1 MTHPEPFAG
10 LPPEPVPSTRP
21 EPVPS
26 TRPEPVE
33 GQASVLGPEPV
44 EGHPPDPSATPPV
57 DPHPRRA
64 LLWPVLGVIA
74 MITYNTWV
82 LWIPVNGHP
91 HILDGYLSELSASDQ
106 RNDLFFRG
114 GDLITALIVGALGIR
129 AVLVW
134 RHRAR
139 SAWWL
144 VSAWALI
151 AFAVA
156 TFFDAFFAMDCSPT
170 LSEAC
175 RIAEETGQL
184 SSIHYAH
191 TYTSVIAQTG
201 VVTSILAAYIALRRS
216 DPLAIHRR
224 WWLLAGCVVEVG
236 ALAIM
241 LVMIGADLPWLGI
254 PQAVI
259 VLVASIWFAA
269 VGFGVLGAPL
279 EAKTAA
285 IGERADIS
293 AH

>member
-1 MTHPEPFAG
+1 MS
-10 LPPEPVPSTRP
+10 LPPSRPRALSRAAPEPVEGPASDL
-21 EPVPS
+21 
-26 TRPEPVE
+26 RPEPVE
-33 GQASVLGPEPV
+33 GQ
-44 EGHPPDPSATPPV
+44 PPDPSATPPV

-106 RNDLFFRG
+106 PNDLFFRG

-139 SAWWL
+139 RAWWL

-170 LSEAC
+170 LSDAC

-184 SSIHYAH
+184 STIHYAH

-201 VVTSILAAYIALRRS
+201 VVTSILAAYIALAPQRS
-216 DPLAIHRR
+216 VGDP
-224 WWLLAGCVVEVG
+224 
-236 ALAIM
+236 
-241 LVMIGADLPWLGI
+241 PS
-254 PQAVI
+254 
-259 VLVASIWFAA
+259 LVAARRLRRRGGRAGDHAGDDRRGPAVAGDPTGRHRAGRVDLVRGGGVRRPRAA
-269 VGFGVLGAPL
+269 AGGQDG
-279 EAKTAA
+279 
-285 IGERADIS
+285 R
-293 AH
+293 HR